1 MKKLTKNIV
10 SNLLYL
16 VPRDLRYEICRHHA
30 NKEFAENR
38 SDFTTNGELWL
49 LRKVLPHKNIVFDVG
64 AHTGEWSSQALLVNP
79 HIDLHCFEPSQR
91 SFNRL
96 KTQGFGRNVIFNN
109 FGLGASNCRKTL
121 YLFEDLGEGNSLYLR
136 RGLESRD
143 GFKPQDMTEQVEIR
157 TLDSYCMER
166 KIAEIDFLKIDVEGN
181 ELEVIEGGKDVFER
195 ERVKVAQFEYGGT
208 YIDSGILLRD
218 FFDFFDGMN
227 YRFYL
232 LYPRSIRHIPQYDQR
247 LENFQYKNFLIVNNK
262 VAKERKIF
270 QDDDTRT

>member
-1 MKKLTKNIV
+1 
-10 SNLLYL
+10 
-16 VPRDLRYEICRHHA
+16 
-30 NKEFAENR
+30 
-38 SDFTTNGELWL
+38 
-49 LRKVLPHKNIVFDVG
+49 LPHKNIVFDVG

-79 HIDLHCFEPSQR
+79 HVDLHCFEPSQR

-96 KTQGFGRNVIFNN
+96 KTQGFGRRVIFNN

-157 TLDSYCMER
+157 TLDSYCMES

-232 LYPRSIRHIPQYDQR
+232 LYPRSFFDFFDGMNYRFYLLYPRSIRHIPQYDQR